1 VVLRSVGDDKTL
13 FLNLSNIV
21 FFGWFVSLSIISIGD
36 DTNSWFVANDVCCN
50 GETDSWS
57 NEVRVVDDGRLR
69 SRFNAINGRA
79 KS

>member
-1 VVLRSVGDDKTL
+1 MVDDDKTL
-13 FLNLSNIV
+13 FLILSNIV
-21 FFGWFVSLSIISIGD
+21 FFGWFVSISIISIGD
-36 DTNSWFVANDVCCN
+36 DDDTNSWCVANDVCCD